1 MAEKP
6 IKKEKYKCCFR
17 DDTNVFGDFGRDKKI
32 NVFCRLNCICIWRVW
47 SCTNVFF
54 SLTRMYLA
62 ILVMIVAQM
71 FLFFLQVDMYRLRN
85 FAIEGK
91 RVVNRG
97 DSLKARSNHSIN
109 STGSR

>member
-1 MAEKP
+1 
-6 IKKEKYKCCFR
+6 
-17 DDTNVFGDFGRDKKI
+17 
-32 NVFCRLNCICIWRVW
+32 
-47 SCTNVFF
+47 
-54 SLTRMYLA
+54 MYLA